1 MAALPIEVL
10 KLTGSRKNEQPKH
23 LYLPCDEKVSFLN
36 TIRTELPAVYL
47 MREEMFDQL
56 KKWKALFVE
65 RKKNPHKGLA
75 HYCMGR
81 RKIPVIRTEYA
92 DAGRALGSSRKLLE
106 TAYLKADKNIYFILV
121 SAAVFHAS
129 LDRDRGKT
137 LSGKERELSGEESM
151 RSKLTYRQWASE
163 RMFKLLKKTE
173 IPDSLKKEY
182 IGRSTEIQNV
192 HLMIMLASKNRYP
205 VLIMGETGTGKEK
218 IARAI
223 HHYGINSDQPFVS
236 VNCAA
241 IPHNLF
247 ESELFGH
254 EKGAFTGATRQKIG
268 FWESA
273 GKGTLFL
280 DEIGDLPLL
289 DQVKILRA
297 IETRRFIRVGGT
309 WEIKSNARV
318 MAATNKDLFAMMKR
332 GTFRDDL
339 YNRLCAIPIY
349 SPPLRYHLEDI
360 PELTRAFWEEITG
373 QLKVQLPEEIIK
385 AFMQVDWPGNVRR
398 LRSVLISLYTLFPLE
413 AIRLKHLEALLD
425 FDAAAMK
432 PDESKDHPLPRGWK
446 GIDTLGILSR
456 TESVLESIERTAQL
470 ILSRDEGQVSS
481 VELTDHLYH
490 RIIEFVSLLLQAVYY
505 ENPETLSQI
514 KSLGRCLESF
524 IETLRIDPA
533 QGLQFWQNEVSPQFR
548 NVQQLIMND
557 IDSIL
562 ARY

>member
-1 MAALPIEVL
+1 MPVEVL
-10 KLTGSRKNEQPKH
+10 RLTGTRKND
-23 LYLPCDEKVSFLN
+23 LPAHHYISCDDRELFLD
-36 TIRTELPAVYL
+36 TVRSELPAVY
-47 MREEMFDQL
+47 MMQEETFNQL
-56 KKWKALFVE
+56 RKWEALFVE
-65 RKKNPHKGLA
+65 RKKNAHKGLA

-81 RKIPVIRTEYA
+81 RKIPAVRAEYA
-92 DAGRALGSSRKLLE
+92 DAGKALGSSRRLLE
-106 TAYLKADKNIYFILV
+106 TAYLKADKNTYFILV
-121 SAAVFHAS
+121 SPAIFNEIM
-129 LDRDRGKT
+129 DRGREKPA
-137 LSGKERELSGEESM
+137 GMREEELSRDESI
-151 RSKLTYRQWASE
+151 RSRLNYRQWAAQ
-163 RMFKLLKKTE
+163 RMFRLLKKTE
-173 IPDSLKKEY
+173 IPDSLAKEY

-192 HLMIMLASKNRYP
+192 HLMIMLASKNSYP

-223 HHYGINSDQPFVS
+223 HRYGINADQPFVS

-254 EKGAFTGATRQKIG
+254 EKGAFTGATGQKTG

-297 IETRRFIRVGGT
+297 LETRHFIRVGGNR
-309 WEIKSNARV
+309 EIRSSARV
-318 MAATNKDLFAMMKR
+318 MAATNKNLFAMMKR

-349 SPPLRYHLEDI
+349 SPPLRYHLEDV

-373 QLKVQLPEEIIK
+373 QARYQLPEEIIK
-385 AFMQVDWPGNVRR
+385 AFMRFDWPGNVRR
-398 LRSVLISLYTLFPLE
+398 LRSVLISLYTLFPMKE
-413 AIRLKHLEALLD
+413 IRLRHLEALLD
-425 FDAAAMK
+425 FDESAMK
-432 PDESKDHPLPRGWK
+432 AHESEGHPLPPGWK

-456 TESVLESIERTAQL
+456 TESVLESIERTVQL
-470 ILSRDEGQVSS
+470 ILSGDEGKAAS

-490 RIIEFVSLLLQAVYY
+490 RIIEFISLLLQAVYY

-514 KSLGRCLESF
+514 KALGRCLESF
-524 IETLRIDPA
+524 VEALRIDA
-533 QGLQFWQNEVSPQFR
+533 GQGLQLWQNEVSPQFR
-548 NVQQLIMND
+548 NVQRLIMND

>member
-1 MAALPIEVL
+1 MPIEVL
-10 KLTGSRKNEQPKH
+10 KLTGYRRNDRPAHQ
-23 LYLPCDEKVSFLN
+23 YLPCDEREVFIN
-36 TIRTELPAVYL
+36 TVQAERPAVYL
-47 MREEMFDQL
+47 MREETYAQL
-56 KKWKALFVE
+56 KKWKALFIE

-81 RKIPVIRTEYA
+81 SRIPVILAEYT
-92 DAGRALGSSRKLLE
+92 DTGKALGSCRKLLE
-106 TAYLKADKNIYFILV
+106 TAHLKADRNVYFILV
-121 SAAVFHAS
+121 STVIFHAS
-129 LDRDRGKT
+129 LDRDRSKPY
-137 LSGKERELSGEESM
+137 SGKESGPSGEASI
-151 RSKLTYRQWASE
+151 RSRLTYRQWASE
-163 RMFKLLKKTE
+163 RMFRLLKKTE
-173 IPDSLKKEY
+173 IPDDLKKEY
-182 IGRSTEIQNV
+182 IGHSTEIQNV

-218 IARAI
+218 IAREI
-223 HHYGINSDQPFVS
+223 HHYGTHSAQPFVS

-247 ESELFGH
+247 ESELFGY
-254 EKGAFTGATRQKIG
+254 EKGAFTGATDQKIG

-273 GKGTLFL
+273 GTGTLFL

-297 IETRRFIRVGGT
+297 LETGHFFPVGGT
-309 WEIKSNARV
+309 REINSKARV
-318 MAATNKDLFAMMKR
+318 IAATNKDLFAMMKR

-339 YNRLCAIPIY
+339 YNRLCAIPIF

-360 PELTRAFWEEITG
+360 PELTRRFWEEITG
-373 QLKVQLPEEIIK
+373 QSKVRLPQEIIK
-385 AFMQVDWPGNVRR
+385 AFMQADWPGNVRR

-413 AIRLKHLEALLD
+413 SIRLRHLEAFLD

-432 PDESKDHPLPRGWK
+432 MEESKGHPLPRGWK

-456 TESVLESIERTAQL
+456 TESVLESIERNVQL
-470 ILSRDEGQVSS
+470 ILSRDQGQTSS

-505 ENPETLSQI
+505 ENSETLSQI
-514 KSLGRCLESF
+514 KGLGRCLESF

-533 QGLQFWQNEVSPQFR
+533 EGLQFWQNEVGPQFR
-548 NVQQLIMND
+548 NVQRLIMGD

>member
-1 MAALPIEVL
+1 MPVEVL
-10 KLTGSRKNEQPKH
+10 RLIGTRKNDRPAHQ
-23 LYLPCDEKVSFLN
+23 YLSCDDRELFLD
-36 TIRTELPAVYL
+36 TVRAELPAVY
-47 MREEMFDQL
+47 MMQEEAFDQL

-65 RKKNPHKGLA
+65 RNKNPHKGLA
-75 HYCMGR
+75 HYCIGR
-81 RKIPVIRTEYA
+81 RKIPAIRAEYA
-92 DAGRALGSSRKLLE
+92 DAGKAIGSSRRLLE
-106 TAYLKADKNIYFILV
+106 TARLKADKNIYFILV
-121 SAAVFHAS
+121 SPSVFNAIM
-129 LDRDRGKT
+129 DRGREKP
-137 LSGKERELSGEESM
+137 SFNPDKELSRDESI
-151 RSKLTYRQWASE
+151 RSRLNYRQWAAQ
-163 RMFKLLKKTE
+163 RMFRLLKKTE
-173 IPDSLKKEY
+173 IPGSLQEEY

-192 HLMIMLASKNRYP
+192 HLMIMLASKNLYP

-223 HHYGINSDQPFVS
+223 HRYGINADQPFVS

-254 EKGAFTGATRQKIG
+254 EKGAFTGATGQKIG

-297 IETRRFIRVGGT
+297 LETRHFIRVGGNR
-309 WEIKSNARV
+309 EIKSNARV
-318 MAATNKDLFAMMKR
+318 MAATNKNLFAMMKR

-373 QLKVQLPEEIIK
+373 QSRYQLPEDIIK
-385 AFMQVDWPGNVRR
+385 AFMRADWPGNVRR
-398 LRSVLISLYTLFPLE
+398 LRSVLISLYTLFPLKE
-413 AIRLKHLEALLD
+413 IRLGHLEALLD
-425 FDAAAMK
+425 FDKSSMK
-432 PDESKDHPLPRGWK
+432 TDESYGHPLPPGWK

-456 TESVLESIERTAQL
+456 TESVLESIERSVQL
-470 ILSRDEGQVSS
+470 ILCREEGKAAS
-481 VELTDHLYH
+481 VEVTDHLYH

-514 KSLGRCLESF
+514 KGLGRCLELF
-524 IETLRIDPA
+524 VEALRIDTD
-533 QGLQFWQNEVSPQFR
+533 QGLQLWQNEVNPQFR
-548 NVQQLIMND
+548 NVQQLIMSD

>member
-1 MAALPIEVL
+1 MPVEVL
-10 KLTGSRKNEQPKH
+10 RLTGTRKND
-23 LYLPCDEKVSFLN
+23 LPAHHYISCDDRELFLD
-36 TIRTELPAVYL
+36 TVRSELPAVY
-47 MREEMFDQL
+47 MMQEETFNQL
-56 KKWKALFVE
+56 RKWEALFVE
-65 RKKNPHKGLA
+65 RKKNAHKGLA

-81 RKIPVIRTEYA
+81 RKIPAVRAEYA
-92 DAGRALGSSRKLLE
+92 DAGKALGSSRRLLE
-106 TAYLKADKNIYFILV
+106 TAYLKADKNTYFILV
-121 SAAVFHAS
+121 SPAIFNEIM
-129 LDRDRGKT
+129 DRGREKPA
-137 LSGKERELSGEESM
+137 GMREEELSRDESI
-151 RSKLTYRQWASE
+151 RSRLNYRQWAAQ
-163 RMFKLLKKTE
+163 RMFRLLKKTE
-173 IPDSLKKEY
+173 IPDSLAKEY

-192 HLMIMLASKNRYP
+192 HLMIMLASKNSYP

-223 HHYGINSDQPFVS
+223 HRYGINADQPFVS

-254 EKGAFTGATRQKIG
+254 EKGAFTGATGQKIG

-297 IETRRFIRVGGT
+297 LETRHFIRVGGNR
-309 WEIKSNARV
+309 EIRSSARV
-318 MAATNKDLFAMMKR
+318 MAATNKNLFAMMKR

-349 SPPLRYHLEDI
+349 SPPLRYHLEDV

-373 QLKVQLPEEIIK
+373 QARYQLPEEIIK
-385 AFMQVDWPGNVRR
+385 AFMRFDWPGNVRR
-398 LRSVLISLYTLFPLE
+398 LRSVLISLYTLFPMKE
-413 AIRLKHLEALLD
+413 IRLRHLEALLD
-425 FDAAAMK
+425 FDESAMK
-432 PDESKDHPLPRGWK
+432 AHESEGHPLPPGWK

-456 TESVLESIERTAQL
+456 TESVLESIERTVQL
-470 ILSRDEGQVSS
+470 ILSGDEGKAAS

-490 RIIEFVSLLLQAVYY
+490 RIIEFISLLLQAVYY

-514 KSLGRCLESF
+514 KALGRCLESF
-524 IETLRIDPA
+524 VEALRIDA
-533 QGLQFWQNEVSPQFR
+533 GQGLQLWQNEVSPQFR
-548 NVQQLIMND
+548 NVQRLIMND